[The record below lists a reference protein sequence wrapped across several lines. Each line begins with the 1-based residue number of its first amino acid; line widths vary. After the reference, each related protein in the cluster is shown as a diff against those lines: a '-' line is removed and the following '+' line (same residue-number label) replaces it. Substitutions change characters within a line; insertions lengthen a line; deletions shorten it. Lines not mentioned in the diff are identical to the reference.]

1 MTLDLNLFKIILNSE
16 TGSNIIKMI
25 NSDLAR
31 KDLSDI
37 DKMVLNYIKKRYI
50 DCKYPLSPKKK
61 YFLDINFININ
72 HSNMSN
78 DELDQNIIIFKDN
91 LDKYSRLSVT
101 DSEFIKEVKGYICK
115 QLKHK
120 RINKNVAFNMY
131 ETMEG
136 YRFIMLYY
144 TPNLRPVTEIN
155 IHKLFRFFGLYPIRE
170 TEELFHYRTI
180 TEYTNVSI
188 LLEEEKDNTDKYKY
202 IYQLYQF
209 GTDVDT
215 IANKYKLSKQE
226 TRAIISI
233 CLEKY
238 EDRQNF
244 MYELKRFLTLY
255 YPKYIYRI
263 YNSLDRHLFDYDIYK
278 LEDIKDLINEDTYI
292 RGIGNLYRGILKE
305 FIKREY
311 N

>member
-1 MTLDLNLFKIILNSE
+1 MTLDLNIFKLITKSE
-16 TGSNIIKMI
+16 LGSNIIKMI
-25 NSDLAR
+25 NVDLAR
-31 KDLSDI
+31 KDLSAL

-50 DCKYPLSPKKK
+50 NCKYPLSPKKK
-61 YFLDINFININ
+61 YFLDINFNNIN
-72 HSNMSN
+72 HSDMSN
-78 DELDQNIIIFKDN
+78 DELEKNIIIFKDN
-91 LDKYSRLSVT
+91 LERYSKLSIT
-101 DSEFIKEVKGYICK
+101 DSEFIKEVKGYISK

-120 RINKNVAFNMY
+120 GINKNVAFNMY

-144 TPNLRPVTEIN
+144 QNGLRPVTEIN
-155 IHKLFRFFGLYPIRE
+155 MHKLLRFFGLFPIRE
-170 TEELFHYRTI
+170 TEELFYYRTI
-180 TEYTNVSI
+180 EEYSNTSI
-188 LLEEEKDNTDKYKY
+188 LLEEEKDNHSDKYKY

-209 GTDVDT
+209 GTDIDA
-215 IANKYKLSKQE
+215 IANKYNMYKDDV
-226 TRAIISI
+226 RAILTI

-244 MYELKRFLTLY
+244 MYELKRFLALY

-292 RGIGNLYRGILKE
+292 RGIGNLYRNILKE

-311 N
+311 